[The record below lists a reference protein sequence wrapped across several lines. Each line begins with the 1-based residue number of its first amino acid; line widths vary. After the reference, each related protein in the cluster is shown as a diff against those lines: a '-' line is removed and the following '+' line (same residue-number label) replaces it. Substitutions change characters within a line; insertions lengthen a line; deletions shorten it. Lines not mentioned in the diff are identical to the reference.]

1 MSEEKKPVTPPVA
14 SVRVTLNL
22 PYNLYEALKR
32 KCEEVGLDF
41 STCVAKAV
49 VEVIE
54 KEMKRGAR

>member
-1 MSEEKKPVTPPVA
+1 MSEEKNPATPPSA
-14 SVRVTLNL
+14 SIRVTLNL

-32 KCEEVGLDF
+32 KCEEVGLEF

-49 VEVIE
+49 VEAIE